1 MTGGALP
8 EWGPLSIHS
17 MADTSWV
24 PALGSACGGG
34 RHRQES
40 GLLPLGS
47 PGQQSTCQN
56 GLGGCGGGGCGRMC
70 HMLRKEQWA
79 PWGRAGGGNE

>member
-1 MTGGALP
+1 MTGSALP
-8 EWGPLSIHS
+8 EWGPLFIHL

-56 GLGGCGGGGCGRMC
+56 GLGACGGGECWRTC
-70 HMLRKEQWA
+70 HMLRKE
-79 PWGRAGGGNE
+79 